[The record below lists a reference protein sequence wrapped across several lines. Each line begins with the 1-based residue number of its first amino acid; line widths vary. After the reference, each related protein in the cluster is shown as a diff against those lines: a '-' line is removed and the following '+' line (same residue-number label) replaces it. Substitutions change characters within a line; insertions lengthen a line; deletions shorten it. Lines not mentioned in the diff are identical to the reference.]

1 MGTSQQSSKGEI
13 LMEEIDEE
21 QDETKD
27 ESPESE
33 AEAEFQT
40 PTSHEESSDEKTEI
54 NRLLDEGYTVKQ
66 IIELGFKR
74 RTVYYYAKK
83 RVKPEGTPVSSNGQN
98 PQTTLLPA
106 KLDGKQVIVP
116 EYLIKHLSFIDG
128 DKKQVAVDMV
138 LIWEAARR
146 SVMEDVMIL
155 QGLTAAQA
163 QTTET
168 QLKILREAKSE
179 SREIAQAA
187 AEQAAHMV
195 GGQVNEMVRQASRPE
210 SPNPLASMLS
220 QTMQPYFSNALAQMF
235 SMMGMPGGMMPG
247 MSGQPGQQ
255 GPMQGQMPASGSQ
268 ANQISKQEMEEAFSD
283 E

>member
-1 MGTSQQSSKGEI
+1 
-13 LMEEIDEE
+13 MEEEYVIQPDNEE
-21 QDETKD
+21 AEVQD
-27 ESPESE
+27 ESPEPDSMDD
-33 AEAEFQT
+33 AV
-40 PTSHEESSDEKTEI
+40 DEKTEI

-83 RVKPEGTPVSSNGQN
+83 RVKPEGTPVSSNGHN

-155 QGLTAAQA
+155 QGLTTAQA

-168 QLKILREAKSE
+168 QLRILREAKSE
-179 SREIAQAA
+179 SREIAAAA
-187 AEQAAHMV
+187 AEQAAQMV
-195 GGQVNEMVRQASRPE
+195 GGQVNEIVRQSARPE
-210 SPNPLASMLS
+210 SPNPMASMFS
-220 QTMQPYFSNALAQMF
+220 QTIQPYFSQALSRMF
-235 SMMGMPGGMMPG
+235 GMFGGLGQMPG
-247 MSGQPGQQ
+247 MAPPQQGQPAQP
-255 GPMQGQMPASGSQ
+255 GPAQEQPTVFGNTG
-268 ANQISKQEMEEAFSD
+268 NQVSKQEMEDAFD
-283 E
+283 GE

>member
-1 MGTSQQSSKGEI
+1 
-13 LMEEIDEE
+13 MEEEYAIQPDNDEVE
-21 QDETKD
+21 VED
-27 ESPESE
+27 ESPVSDSMDE
-33 AEAEFQT
+33 AV
-40 PTSHEESSDEKTEI
+40 DEKAEI

-83 RVKPEGTPVSSNGQN
+83 RVKPEGAPVSSNGHN

-128 DKKQVAVDMV
+128 DKKQVAIDMI

-155 QGLTAAQA
+155 QGLTTAQA

-168 QLKILREAKSE
+168 QLRILREAKSE

-187 AEQAAHMV
+187 AEQAAQMV
-195 GGQVNEMVRQASRPE
+195 GGQVNEIVRQAARPE
-210 SPNPLASMLS
+210 SPNPMASMFS
-220 QTMQPYFSNALAQMF
+220 QTIQPYFSQALSRMF
-235 SMMGMPGGMMPG
+235 GMFGGLGQMPG
-247 MSGQPGQQ
+247 MAPPQQGQPAQP
-255 GPMQGQMPASGSQ
+255 GPAQEQPTAFSNTD
-268 ANQISKQEMEEAFSD
+268 NQISKHEMREAFND

>member
-1 MGTSQQSSKGEI
+1 MNG
-13 LMEEIDEE
+13 E
-21 QDETKD
+21 QDENTTEAPETEVEAVPELEAPAPAD
-27 ESPESE
+27 ELV
-33 AEAEFQT
+33 
-40 PTSHEESSDEKTEI
+40 DEKTEI

-66 IIELGFKR
+66 VIDLGFKR

-83 RVKPEGTPVSSNGQN
+83 RVKPEGTPVSSNGQM

-155 QGLTAAQA
+155 QGLTTAQA

-168 QLKILREAKSE
+168 QLRILREAKSE

-187 AEQAAHMV
+187 AEEAARMV
-195 GGQVNEMVRQASRPE
+195 GGQMHEIVHQAAKPE
-210 SPNPLASMLS
+210 SPNPFASMLS
-220 QTMQPYFSNALAQMF
+220 QTMQPYLSQVFSRMF
-235 SMMGMPGGMMPG
+235 GMFGGFGQAPG
-247 MSGQPGQQ
+247 MAPPQPGQASQ
-255 GPMQGQMPASGSQ
+255 PGPAQGQSVSSGTTG
-268 ANQISKQEMEEAFSD
+268 NQISKQEMEEAFND

>member
-1 MGTSQQSSKGEI
+1 
-13 LMEEIDEE
+13 MEEEYVIQPDNEE
-21 QDETKD
+21 VEVQD
-27 ESPESE
+27 ESPEPDSIDE
-33 AEAEFQT
+33 AV
-40 PTSHEESSDEKTEI
+40 DEKAEI
-54 NRLLDEGYTVKQ
+54 NRLFDEGYTVKQ

-83 RVKPEGTPVSSNGQN
+83 RVKPEGTPVSSNGHN

-155 QGLTAAQA
+155 QGLTTAQA

-168 QLKILREAKSE
+168 QLRILREAKSE

-187 AEQAAHMV
+187 AEQAAQMV
-195 GGQVNEMVRQASRPE
+195 GGQVNEIVRQSARPE
-210 SPNPLASMLS
+210 SPNPMASMFS
-220 QTMQPYFSNALAQMF
+220 QTIQPYFSQALSRMF
-235 SMMGMPGGMMPG
+235 GMFGGL
-247 MSGQPGQQ
+247 
-255 GPMQGQMPASGSQ
+255 GQMPGIAPPQQGQ
-268 ANQISKQEMEEAFSD
+268 PAQPGPTQGQPTAFGNTDNQITKQEMEDAFND

>member
-1 MGTSQQSSKGEI
+1 MN
-13 LMEEIDEE
+13 EE
-21 QDETKD
+21 QDTNTIET
-27 ESPESE
+27 PE
-33 AEAEFQT
+33 AEPVPEAE
-40 PTSHEESSDEKTEI
+40 TSAAAEESVDEKEEI
-54 NRLLDEGYTVKQ
+54 NRLLDEGYTAKQ
-66 IIELGFKR
+66 IIDLGFKR

-83 RVKPEGTPVSSNGQN
+83 RVKPEGTPVSSNGQM

-155 QGLTAAQA
+155 QGLTTAQA

-168 QLKILREAKSE
+168 QLRILREAKSE

-195 GGQVNEMVRQASRPE
+195 GGQVHEIVRQAAKPE
-210 SPNPLASMLS
+210 SPNPFASMLS
-220 QTMQPYFSNALAQMF
+220 QTMQPYLSQVFSRMF
-235 SMMGMPGGMMPG
+235 GMFGGLGQAPG
-247 MSGQPGQQ
+247 MVPPQPGQPAQ
-255 GPMQGQMPASGSQ
+255 PGPVQGQPVSFGNTG
-268 ANQISKQEMEEAFSD
+268 NQISKQEMEDAFDD